1 MDRAQCRRWNIITI
15 DPFLSCFLKKPKK
28 NRRGKIEMPMWPKI
42 ITEGINMIRNGASKD
57 LDEEAAL
64 SEKICFIDGS

>member
-1 MDRAQCRRWNIITI
+1 M
-15 DPFLSCFLKKPKK
+15 L
-28 NRRGKIEMPMWPKI
+28 MWPKL

-64 SEKICFIDGS
+64 SKKYVS